1 MGRQPVVNLPGN
13 TAVVGE
19 MIDTLRKI
27 AGDKVADLIEIK
39 PDPRIEALVLSWPAR
54 FRNERALRMGFSADK
69 DVESIIRGY
78 IEDQGIKV

>member
-1 MGRQPVVNLPGN
+1 MINLPGN
-13 TAVVGE
+13 TAVVGD

-27 AGDKVADLIEIK
+27 AGDKVANLIEIK
-39 PDPRIEALVLSWPAR
+39 PEPRIEALVNSWPAR
-54 FRNERALRMGFSADK
+54 FRNDRALKMGFSADK